1 MALLR
6 ERLGKLLL
14 KRFLG
19 QRRPYLLLQHNLV
32 SGRALLVLWKQA
44 SNKTPPLGVLQ
55 RSTSQARRIIQK
67 DLKASS
73 KEELFSQVTRIREEL
88 FSDSR

>member
-1 MALLR
+1 MALLK

-14 KRFLG
+14 KRLLG

-32 SGRALLVLWKQA
+32 SGRALLSLWKQA
-44 SNKTPPLGVLQ
+44 SNKTPTLGVLQ

-73 KEELFSQVTRIREEL
+73 KEELFSQVTSFREEL
-88 FSDSR
+88 FSAVR

>member
-1 MALLR
+1 MVALLR

-32 SGRALLVLWKQA
+32 SGKA
-44 SNKTPPLGVLQ
+44 PLGL
-55 RSTSQARRIIQK
+55 
-67 DLKASS
+67 
-73 KEELFSQVTRIREEL
+73 
-88 FSDSR
+88 

>member
-1 MALLR
+1 VALLR

-19 QRRPYLLLQHNLV
+19 QRRPYLLQHNLV
-32 SGRALLVLWKQA
+32 SGRALLGLWKQA

-73 KEELFSQVTRIREEL
+73 KEELFSQVTRI
-88 FSDSR
+88 